1 VQGTTHWTAQS
12 LRSDVRGLW
21 RRRIERAKFW
31 LAIVLGIVL
40 FPATL
45 VISPFL
51 PEDDEEDELE
61 ELL

>member
-1 VQGTTHWTAQS
+1 
-12 LRSDVRGLW
+12 
-21 RRRIERAKFW
+21 
-31 LAIVLGIVL
+31 VLGIVL